1 MIRIQM
7 ADNITFDVLN
17 WILLAN
23 QKFIQGGPI
32 AMLTP
37 LDEDLVVFFISCS
50 LSCFLEHR
58 VWNYP

>member
-32 AMLTP
+32 AMLRP
-37 LDEDLVVFFISCS
+37 VDEDPVLLFRI
-50 LSCFLEHR
+50 LS
-58 VWNYP
+58 